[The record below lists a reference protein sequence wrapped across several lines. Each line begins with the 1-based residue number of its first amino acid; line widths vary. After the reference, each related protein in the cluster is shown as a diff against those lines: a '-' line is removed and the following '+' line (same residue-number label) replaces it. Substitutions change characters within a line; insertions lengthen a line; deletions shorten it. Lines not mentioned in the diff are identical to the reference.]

1 MSQGKPDIGIVY
13 IKNTFEPCELNEVTT
28 ELEEYGLKLMTHE
41 KSPYIN
47 ASIDFFVPF
56 LQILVSPEIVSAFSQ
71 GLLNSAT
78 YDGIKALFKRIYR
91 KFHAKSVSKI
101 QNGNIIEES
110 ANIHFVVGNNHIVV
124 DRFMLAATQCM
135 PIEPTYTFYS
145 EKDDAVLSK
154 TETEIIQEEYEK
166 QQKEKNQDE

>member
-56 LQILVSPEIVSAFSQ
+56 LRILVSPEICWPLTTSGMRF
-71 GLLNSAT
+71 
-78 YDGIKALFKRIYR
+78 GIW
-91 KFHAKSVSKI
+91 S
-101 QNGNIIEES
+101 
-110 ANIHFVVGNNHIVV
+110 
-124 DRFMLAATQCM
+124 
-135 PIEPTYTFYS
+135 
-145 EKDDAVLSK
+145 VLSNLG
-154 TETEIIQEEYEK
+154 I
-166 QQKEKNQDE
+166 